1 MKAFLAVVTAI
12 LSLLVFLAIVLNEE
26 LRKWEFY
33 PIAVLSLVDFTTAFF
48 AYPLVEFDNFLAH
61 HHTDDLDNYFTEND
75 LDEYIDRKV
84 QNDPLFFEALTE
96 PYKILLKLAVVL
108 PRDYAFST
116 SCVPWFILHRLNE
129 YVFGPFMLIMA
140 VERFIM
146 VVRPFDAKSLVTAER
161 RKFVNL
167 LTSIVILTVSL
178 SDVTARYL
186 MGLKGFSC
194 TTGFTERGWTA
205 FATALIFFALPAI
218 CNLILYNKVI
228 TALLKS
234 NTRYQ
239 KRNAS
244 TTLKVK

>member
-1 MKAFLAVVTAI
+1 MKVFLAVVSAI

-33 PIAVLSLVDFTTAFF
+33 PIAVLSLVDFTTALF
-48 AYPLVEFDNFLAH
+48 AYPLVQFDNFLARQH
-61 HHTDDLDNYFTEND
+61 ADGLDKYFTQND
-75 LDEYIDRKV
+75 LGEYIDKKV
-84 QNDPLFFEALTE
+84 QNDPLLFEALTE
-96 PYKILLKLAVVL
+96 PYKILLKLTVIL
-108 PRDYAFST
+108 PKDYAFST
-116 SCVPWFILHRLNE
+116 GCVPWFILHRLNE

-146 VVRPFDAKSLVTAER
+146 VVRPFDAKRLLTAER

-186 MGLKGFSC
+186 MDLKGSSC
-194 TTGFTERGWTA
+194 TIGFTERGWTA
-205 FATALIFFALPAI
+205 FGTALVFFALPAI
-218 CNLILYNKVI
+218 CNLIFYTKVI
-228 TALLKS
+228 TAFLKS

-244 TTLKVK
+244 NTLKVK